1 MKNYESLM
9 NQKYMTAIEEENQY
23 NRYAVIALRK
33 EVAKLE
39 NKVKYLDKLLDECI
53 TEKTL

>member
-1 MKNYESLM
+1 MT
-9 NQKYMTAIEEENQY
+9 NQKFMTAMEEEHQYNQY
-23 NRYAVIALRK
+23 AVVALRK

-39 NKVKYLDKLLDECI
+39 TRIKYLDKLLDECI

>member
-1 MKNYESLM
+1 MTNA
-9 NQKYMTAIEEENQY
+9 QQFMTAIEEENQY

-33 EVAKLE
+33 EVVKLE